1 MRWHRRGLL
10 VALLAHL
17 VALAGLRV
25 WLAMLGKLGAGLR
38 CLFSLYE
45 CTVLGGHTVCLAY
58 GLAYVLAYGI
68 ARARLALGVWS
79 RLAGACLLSIYRI
92 MKPC

>member
-1 MRWHRRGLL
+1 MVWPSPALLWALLGLL
-10 VALLAHL
+10 WALL
-17 VALAGLRV
+17 GLCA

-68 ARARLALGVWS
+68 AWAWPTLGVWPS
-79 RLAGACLLSIYRI
+79 AHRVCLLSIYRI
-92 MKPC
+92 MEPC